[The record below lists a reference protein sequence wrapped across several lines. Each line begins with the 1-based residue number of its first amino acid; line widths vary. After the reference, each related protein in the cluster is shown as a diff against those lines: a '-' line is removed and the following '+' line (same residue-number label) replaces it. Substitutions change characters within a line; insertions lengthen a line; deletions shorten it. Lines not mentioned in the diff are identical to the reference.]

1 VGPYKKANKEYK
13 KGRNGPN
20 FQKYV
25 RRPKYLDYYNKAVE
39 LTAVYMTALYEAYQ
53 LLKEGEDFAGKGERF
68 LKVVSGADL
77 SCPLEEDIL
86 DKALEVQGAPL
97 SPP

>member
-1 VGPYKKANKEYK
+1 MGPYKKANKEYK
-13 KGRNGPN
+13 RKGRSGPN

-25 RRPKYLDYYNKAVE
+25 RRPKYLDSYNKAVE
-39 LTAVYMTALYEAYQ
+39 LTGVYIEALYKAYR
-53 LLKEGEDFAGKGERF
+53 LLKEGKDFADKRKWF

-86 DKALEVQGAPL
+86 DKAKAALTKGK
-97 SPP
+97 